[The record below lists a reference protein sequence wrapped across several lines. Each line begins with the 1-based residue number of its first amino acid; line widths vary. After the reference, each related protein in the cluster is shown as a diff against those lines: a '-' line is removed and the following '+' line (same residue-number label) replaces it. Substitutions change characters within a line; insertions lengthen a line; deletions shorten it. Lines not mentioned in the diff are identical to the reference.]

1 MLYGKGQLKR
11 FWRKEKE
18 RYLYLLEQSIAK
30 SMVAK
35 YKKLVAVCDSTLKE
49 LEGNI

>member
-1 MLYGKGQLKR
+1 MFYGKGQLKR
-11 FWRKEKE
+11 FWKKERE
-18 RYLYLLEQSIAK
+18 RYLYLLEQSVAK

-35 YKKLVAVCDSTLKE
+35 YKKLVTVCDSTLKK